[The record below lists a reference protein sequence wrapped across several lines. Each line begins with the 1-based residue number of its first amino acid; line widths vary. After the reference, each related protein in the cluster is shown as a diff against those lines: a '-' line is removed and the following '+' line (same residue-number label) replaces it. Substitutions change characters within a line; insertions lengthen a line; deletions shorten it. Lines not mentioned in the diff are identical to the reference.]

1 MFNPI
6 REIDI
11 YGVFMPPLL
20 LWAAASVLAVR
31 VVHIA
36 LERRGFYRNEIE
48 QKLVDAAMFV
58 NFAGVLSFLIQ

>member
-1 MFNPI
+1 MFSPI

-20 LWAAASVLAVR
+20 LWAAASVLAVK
-31 VVHIA
+31 VVHVV

-48 QKLVDAAMFV
+48 QKLVDAAWFV
-58 NFAGVLSFLIQ
+58 NFAGLLSVLI

>member
-20 LWAAASVLAVR
+20 LWVAVSVLLLK
-31 VVHIA
+31 VVHIV
-36 LERRGFYRNEIE
+36 LERHGFYRNEIE
-48 QKLVDAAMFV
+48 QKIVDAALFV
-58 NFAGVLSFLIQ
+58 NFAGLLSFLIH

>member
-1 MFNPI
+1 MFSPI

-20 LWAAASVLAVR
+20 LWAAASVLAAKL
-31 VVHIA
+31 VHIV

-48 QKLVDAAMFV
+48 QKLVDAALFV
-58 NFAGVLSFLIQ
+58 NFAGLLSVLI

>member
-20 LWAAASVLAVR
+20 LWAAASVLAVKL
-31 VVHIA
+31 VHIV

-48 QKLVDAAMFV
+48 QKLVDAALFV
-58 NFAGVLSFLIQ
+58 NFAGLLSVLI